1 MGYDSKKNSD
11 FRKSYDQKTSFK
23 TKIATIETD
32 FNSMVATSVL
42 KNELFFS
49 QSNLFL
55 ANQVY
60 RHVPSFLM
68 FAREKET
75 TTRFELGLK
84 ISDIQK
90 PPQPIM
96 PWISRP
102 PPPCAQQTREDNRK
116 KF

>member
-1 MGYDSKKNSD
+1 MWFLRGLNGTY
-11 FRKSYDQKTSFK
+11 FRKG
-23 TKIATIETD
+23 TKHFYTGKISTIETD

-75 TTRFELGLK
+75 IELG
-84 ISDIQK
+84 
-90 PPQPIM
+90 
-96 PWISRP
+96 
-102 PPPCAQQTREDNRK
+102 
-116 KF
+116 